1 MFRVDPKETSNDLR
15 IPMKLAAEN
24 SNDDI
29 VELLRDAVGGE
40 MPDDVKML
48 QLFKAMQQN
57 EKQKFS
63 QLLSSLSPELVR
75 SICQIP
81 HTQPTSSK

>member
-15 IPMKLAAEN
+15 SPMKLAAEN

-63 QLLSSLSPELVR
+63 QLLTSLSPQLVR
-75 SICQIP
+75 CQIP
-81 HTQPTSSK
+81 STQPTSSK